1 MRRAVLLALGALLAS
16 LIFASVAS
24 AMTGTWAQYPSSG
37 TEYKAQVQ
45 QPINTANTSNWSSKS
60 KGGIP
65 VMFKLFSKTGAAAFE
80 SIGGENTADDYA
92 AVSFTPDSLTF
103 NEVNELSTDYD
114 FTLGDCHGG
123 SLRWSV
129 RTSATQS
136 LFIYYGDEPNT
147 TDCKTN
153 SQSGTN
159 MIGLS
164 DLRYDTS
171 QYGGTFYDT
180 YAHAVELMGS
190 QPIIRVSLVLD
201 SYWAGDQRA
210 TISNTTVNDA
220 VYDFNTGG
228 SGTFAPTCDL
238 PDATIEVSKTDPT
251 ANGEINEATVQNSLA
266 DSGNHFRVVDCKYQ
280 YILSIPSL
288 KGAGT
293 YRVEINDAHGN
304 IPTPDSNDNK
314 VKFDLK

>member
-1 MRRAVLLALGALLAS
+1 MRTRAS
-16 LIFASVAS
+16 
-24 AMTGTWAQYPSSG
+24 
-37 TEYKAQVQ
+37 
-45 QPINTANTSNWSSKS
+45 
-60 KGGIP
+60 
-65 VMFKLFSKTGAAAFE
+65 
-80 SIGGENTADDYA
+80 
-92 AVSFTPDSLTF
+92 
-103 NEVNELSTDYD
+103 
-114 FTLGDCHGG
+114 
-123 SLRWSV
+123 
-129 RTSATQS
+129 QS
-136 LFIYYGDEPNT
+136 LFIYYGAAPNF
-147 TDCKTN
+147 TDCTTN

-159 MIGLS
+159 MIGQS

-171 QYGGTFYDT
+171 QYPGGTFYDT
-180 YAHAVELMGS
+180 YAHARDLMGS
-190 QPIIRVSLVLD
+190 EPITRVSLVLD

-251 ANGEINEATVQNSLA
+251 ANGEINEATVQNSLT

-280 YILSIPSL
+280 YVLSIPSL

-293 YRVEINDAHGN
+293 YRVTINDADGHS